1 MTKNTKIV
9 LLAAM
14 GTVAFL
20 IFIFVGRDLLLKS
33 SEKIQCDD
41 GERERIDIRDFITR
55 YSAYAVEIEAAVG
68 EKKLSA
74 KLEPR
79 LLQALSESMQHGN
92 EFRKF
97 LVAGYNACAITQA
110 QFARYGSVFESLD
123 AVSRQINFLA
133 DRPNL
138 AEADRVKL
146 EDLVN
151 QFIAL
156 SEKLGR
162 E

>member
-1 MTKNTKIV
+1 MTKNTKSV

-20 IFIFVGRDLLLKS
+20 ILIFVGRDIFLKS

-41 GERERIDIRDFITR
+41 GARQRIDMRDFTTR

-74 KLEPR
+74 KLEPK
-79 LLQALSESMQHGN
+79 LFQSLSESMQHGN

-110 QFARYGSVFESLD
+110 QFARYGNVFESLD
-123 AVSRQINFLA
+123 AISRQINSLA
-133 DRPNL
+133 GRPNL
-138 AEADRVKL
+138 AGADRVKL

-156 SEKLGR
+156 SEKLV
-162 E
+162 EE